1 MTKRILIADDDDDL
15 RQALAQLLEL
25 EGYHIAGA
33 PDGGAALGLAQGQAV
48 YDLILLDAT
57 LPGANG
63 TDVLTAL
70 HHLLPGVPIIVM
82 SALTGGNMVSNALRG
97 GASDFMAKPFDD
109 EYVLLTVKK
118 ALGLQN

>member
-1 MTKRILIADDDDDL
+1 MTKRILIADDDEDL

-33 PDGGAALGLAQGQAV
+33 PDSGAALGLAQGQAG

-57 LPGANG
+57 MPGAHG
-63 TDVLTAL
+63 LDVLAAL
-70 HHLLPGVPIIVM
+70 HGLLPMVPIIVM
-82 SALTGGNMVSNALRG
+82 SGLTGRNMVSKALRG
-97 GASDFMAKPFDD
+97 GASDFIAKPFDD
-109 EYVLLTVKK
+109 EHVLLTVKK